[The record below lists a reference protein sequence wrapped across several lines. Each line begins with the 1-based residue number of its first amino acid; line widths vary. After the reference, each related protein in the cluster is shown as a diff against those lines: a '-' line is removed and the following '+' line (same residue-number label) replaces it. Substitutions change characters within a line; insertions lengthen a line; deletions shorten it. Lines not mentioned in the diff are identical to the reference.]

1 MESKENNIIIIK
13 SGNGNKSIRAY
24 VDYIC
29 DKLIEKLEIE
39 IIAYDNNMN
48 KLITIEQIIKRAL
61 IQNKDKERDDYD
73 SKINYEIGKDNNIP
87 FIKCFFKINK
97 DDKSILKN
105 LIGNKMNKRNSHPFS
120 KDENKDKMEIEEKN
134 NNKYNK
140 QKLENNLKEEDKI
153 NDLCIKN
160 IQEFFK

>member
-1 MESKENNIIIIK
+1 MESKEKKIIIIK
-13 SGNGNKSIRAY
+13 SGNGNKSIGS
-24 VDYIC
+24 YIDNIC
-29 DKLIEKLEIE
+29 NKLIEKLEIE

-61 IQNKDKERDDYD
+61 IKDKEIDDYD

-97 DDKSILKN
+97 DDISNLKT
-105 LIGNKMNKRNSHPFS
+105 LIGNKMNKRKNHPFI
-120 KDENKDKMEIEEKN
+120 KDENKDKMEIEEEN
-134 NNKYNK
+134 NNKYIK
-140 QKLENNLKEEDKI
+140 PKLENNLKEEEKI